1 MGNGKEWKE
10 GLGEWKST
18 PPLKLLSRVLFL
30 WPLASGLGAGHLPCL
45 LPKVDISLIP
55 TLPSWDPRVPLNQPY
70 PQGPRLQ
77 LLLL

>member
-30 WPLASGLGAGHLPCL
+30 WPLASDLWPQ
-45 LPKVDISLIP
+45 
-55 TLPSWDPRVPLNQPY
+55 SWASALSPA
-70 PQGPRLQ
+70 QG
-77 LLLL
+77 